1 MGSNVDKSKI
11 SENAVGIVPPI
22 TLFDGSKEIAFLDPK
37 KYRVVSN
44 ISSPYN
50 SSVFLGDTDYSDP
63 VVPPADPKENAVPQL
78 EDITVFKTETYL
90 VNGVTKARLTIRVQN
105 SSGKELLGV
114 DYRRSI

>member
-1 MGSNVDKSKI
+1 MASNVDKSKI

-22 TLFDGSKEIAFLDPK
+22 TLFEGSKEIAFLDPK

-50 SSVFLGDTDYSDP
+50 SSISLGDVVYDDP
-63 VVPPADPKENAVPQL
+63 SVPDPDPKTNDVPQL

-105 SSGKELLGV
+105 SSGEELLGV